1 MSPSKF
7 VSLKLFIPMV
17 LSFVIPLVILEKLC
31 LSMWYLPHGLVGTW
45 KRVFNL
51 YLYLISRT
59 FECISLELTYLLA
72 K

>member
-1 MSPSKF
+1 MSPSKL
-7 VSLKLFIPMV
+7 VSLKLFIPMA
-17 LSFVIPLVILEKLC
+17 LSLAIAEVLC

-51 YLYLISRT
+51 YLYLIFRT